1 MHKELE
7 ALHKNKTQELDEL
20 PKGRKVIGC
29 KWVYKHDGNDQVVR
43 YHEKLMVKGYAQRKG
58 IDFNE
63 IFPPVFRVTTI
74 RVVLAG
80 DVQHLIYNL
89 ITTSC
94 KEYFSPWKTR
104 RGDIYALTRRL

>member
-1 MHKELE
+1 
-7 ALHKNKTQELDEL
+7 
-20 PKGRKVIGC
+20 
-29 KWVYKHDGNDQVVR
+29 VVR

-80 DVQHLIYNL
+80 DV
-89 ITTSC
+89 
-94 KEYFSPWKTR
+94 
-104 RGDIYALTRRL
+104 